1 MVFFWQQTWQS
12 LKAVYIEEAASISL
26 PPVTTNNNNFEEKK
40 SKKKRRDVK
49 HASNFSTLQ
58 RLSIKCRGSY
68 TPSCMT
74 ALACQGFI
82 WTLRRLK
89 AGSLSVF
96 PRQIPTQL
104 TCWAIR
110 LCQALHIVIISYF
123 LCPKWLDVKLK
134 ICRKANL
141 AMTKLSYSHHMKEV
155 FLLFVQCTKTQWHPT
170 FTNNIYT
177 L

>member
-1 MVFFWQQTWQS
+1 MESESREQWRMVFFWQQTWQS

-26 PPVTTNNNNFEEKK
+26 QPVTTTTNNNNFEEKK

-74 ALACQGFI
+74 AWACQGFI
-82 WTLRRLK
+82 GTLRRLK

-123 LCPKWLDVKLK
+123 LCPKWLMSNSKNVK
-134 ICRKANL
+134 IQIWRWQN
-141 AMTKLSYSHHMKEV
+141 
-155 FLLFVQCTKTQWHPT
+155 
-170 FTNNIYT
+170 
-177 L
+177 

>member
-1 MVFFWQQTWQS
+1 MFVGCGIWVKRTVKNGFLLAANLAISEGSIYWGSSKHLTTTSHHHQQQQLWG
-12 LKAVYIEEAASISL
+12 E
-26 PPVTTNNNNFEEKK
+26 K

-123 LCPKWLDVKLK
+123 LCPKWLMSNSKYVKMQ
-134 ICRKANL
+134 IWRWQN
-141 AMTKLSYSHHMKEV
+141 
-155 FLLFVQCTKTQWHPT
+155 
-170 FTNNIYT
+170 
-177 L
+177 